1 MVTPAD
7 LLQCA
12 LRGALHAEAQAHL
25 IDALRRHIDTGEAL
39 DDILGLRTRG
49 NGQNPRTQVRLR
61 YRDTVLR
68 WLWAGLEGLPD
79 LTRAE
84 VAADMLRRRLR
95 PTDPP
100 ADDLERTAEAV
111 LLWNEGQCLSASR
124 IRAICTA
131 A

>member
-1 MVTPAD
+1 VTPAD

-12 LRGALHAEAQAHL
+12 LRGALHVEAQAHL

-49 NGQNPRTQVRLR
+49 NGPNPRTQVRLH

-68 WLWAGLEGLPD
+68 WLWADLAPLPD

-84 VAADMLRRRLR
+84 VAADLLRRRLEAR
-95 PTDPP
+95 DGP
-100 ADDLERTAEAV
+100 ADDLERNAEAV
-111 LLWNEGQCLSASR
+111 LLWNEGRPLSAAR

-131 A
+131 SA